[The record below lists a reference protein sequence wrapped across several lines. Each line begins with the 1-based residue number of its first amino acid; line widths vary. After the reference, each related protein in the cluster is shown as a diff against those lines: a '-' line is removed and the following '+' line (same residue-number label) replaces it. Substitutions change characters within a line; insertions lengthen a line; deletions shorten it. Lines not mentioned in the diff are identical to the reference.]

1 MAEEKLS
8 SSAAELA
15 ALQVA
20 KEQVE
25 AELDQNYE
33 ESEELLKQCFDRAV
47 RQAHV
52 LCGGPPAIGEFN
64 MDYEV
69 HQGRLVPS
77 SEVAALIGQETE
89 PAGTEEGEAEAQ
101 GVEAEAEEGCL
112 LYTSDAADE

>member
-1 MAEEKLS
+1 LAGREAETLRAATEIAELKKMVKERDEKLS
-8 SSAAELA
+8 SSATELA

-20 KEQVE
+20 KDQAE

-52 LCGGPPAIGEFN
+52 LYGGPPTTSEF
-64 MDYEV
+64 DIDCEV

-77 SEVAALIGQETE
+77 AEVGALAAQKARG
-89 PAGTEEGEAEAQ
+89 
-101 GVEAEAEEGCL
+101 
-112 LYTSDAADE
+112 